1 MIGYILLIVLMIAA
15 IAMIII
21 CDRHF
26 WNTGAGLCSILT
38 AILISLFMVS
48 TIYIATR
55 KSSGEDF
62 RMERDYAQELV
73 NNITNDM
80 SFTTVEKLVGKA
92 KSINARIEDNREHA
106 DSKMWGFLY
115 NRHIAKV
122 ELIDIPVLEYKVFK
136 FKDNESN

>member
-115 NRHIAKV
+115 NRHIAEV

>member
-26 WNTGAGLCSILT
+26 WNTGAGLCAILT
-38 AILISLFMVS
+38 AILIALFMVS
-48 TIYIATR
+48 TIYVATR
-55 KSSGEDF
+55 KQSGEDF
-62 RMERDYAQELV
+62 RMERDYTQELV

-92 KSINARIEDNREHA
+92 KRLNARIEDNREHA
-106 DSKMWGFLY
+106 DSKMWGFMY
-115 NRHIAKV
+115 SKHIAEV
-122 ELIDIPVLEYKVFK
+122 ELIDIPVLEYRVFK
-136 FKDNESN
+136 FKDNEGN

>member
-48 TIYIATR
+48 TIYVTTR

-62 RMERDYAQELV
+62 MMERDYTQELV

-115 NRHIAKV
+115 NKHIAEV
-122 ELIDIPVLEYKVFK
+122 EPIDIPVLEYKVFK
-136 FKDNESN
+136 IKDNEGN

>member
-15 IAMIII
+15 IAMVII

-38 AILISLFMVS
+38 AILGSLLMVS

-62 RMERDYAQELV
+62 RVERDYTQELV
-73 NNITNDM
+73 NNMTNDM
-80 SFTTVEKLVGKA
+80 SFITVEKLVGKA

-115 NRHIAKV
+115 NKHIAEV
-122 ELIDIPVLEYKVFK
+122 ELIDIPVVEYKVFK